1 MCSETKRPRQQWL
14 DRGRSETLKLVMEVQ
29 AQVTFA
35 RDACNSSDN
44 KSKLAYL

>member
-1 MCSETKRPRQQWL
+1 ML
-14 DRGRSETLKLVMEVQ
+14 DRGRSENLETRLRMQ

-44 KSKLAYL
+44 KSELAYM